1 MVPKESLKRYFF
13 SPVLLLNGYQDHDDE
28 VSRCCVEAKEE
39 AVEKVSDETELLDK
53 SDDPI
58 TAEKIVKSP
67 ERAAKAGAS
76 QQKRRIL
83 RENLEES
90 RQYTM
95 SYDKDEKR
103 LVVNDKCNTYEH
115 NIWGKDG
122 PPKRS

>member
-1 MVPKESLKRYFF
+1 MESDRDDGSRDEKEQLEESD
-13 SPVLLLNGYQDHDDE
+13 P
-28 VSRCCVEAKEE
+28 AKEE
-39 AVEKVSDETELLDK
+39 AVEKASDEAELLDK
-53 SDDPI
+53 PDDPI
-58 TAEKIVKSP
+58 IAEKIVKSP

-90 RQYTM
+90 RQYMM

-103 LVVNDKCNTYEH
+103 LVVNDKSNTYEH